1 MSMIM
6 SIGST
11 LARTSWH
18 RGHENRRQP
27 CQTIARR
34 KQLSKRQVQ
43 AATRVRGSHLE
54 MGSRGIPAAWLGLA
68 VGLVCVVR
76 GSTPGPQRSAPL
88 LLGAGMRVFGSA
100 VWVIPQLTAAECT
113 PPQPGART
121 SAAAS
126 SCRLQALCPLLSRL
140 TCKGVQTSDLGA
152 LYLSS
157 KHGRVRHWSSGSHS
171 VVP

>member
-100 VWVIPQLTAAECT
+100 VWVIPQLTAAEWMWW
-113 PPQPGART
+113 
-121 SAAAS
+121 
-126 SCRLQALCPLLSRL
+126 CRVLQRKLL
-140 TCKGVQTSDLGA
+140 G
-152 LYLSS
+152 
-157 KHGRVRHWSSGSHS
+157 GRV
-171 VVP
+171 